1 MTAKKIDFHWL
12 RNASLKSIRTGI
24 WLSISQRLGLI
35 VTTKGPGVIFGET
48 SEIKQYVI
56 LINAK
61 IESTNVDFS
70 GKGEKNIVDYL
81 FT

>member
-1 MTAKKIDFHWL
+1 MIFTGLEKSGVKCITEVHQNRDTAFNFSKTRPNCNHKGTRSDFL
-12 RNASLKSIRTGI
+12 
-24 WLSISQRLGLI
+24 
-35 VTTKGPGVIFGET
+35 ET

>member
-1 MTAKKIDFHWL
+1 MIFTGLEKSGVKCITEVHQNGMAFNFSKTRPNCNHKGTRSDFW
-12 RNASLKSIRTGI
+12 
-24 WLSISQRLGLI
+24 
-35 VTTKGPGVIFGET
+35 ET

-70 GKGEKNIVDYL
+70 GKREKNIVDYL

>member
-1 MTAKKIDFHWL
+1 MIFTGLEKSGVKCITEVHQNGNMAFNFSKTRPNCNHKGTRSDFW
-12 RNASLKSIRTGI
+12 
-24 WLSISQRLGLI
+24 
-35 VTTKGPGVIFGET
+35 ET